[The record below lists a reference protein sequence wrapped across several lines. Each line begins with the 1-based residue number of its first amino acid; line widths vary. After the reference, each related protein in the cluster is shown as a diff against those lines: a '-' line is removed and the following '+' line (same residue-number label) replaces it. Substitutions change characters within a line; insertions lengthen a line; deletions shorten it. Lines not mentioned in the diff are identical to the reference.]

1 MKIIEVNTPKQAQSF
16 IDLPKFIYKLD
27 PQWVCPLDIEIEN
40 VFDPTKNSFYSHGE
54 AIRFLLI
61 DENGQPIGR
70 VAAFINTNKAFI
82 GEKPTGDSV
91 FLSVSTTK
99 RQLFYFLIAV
109 KAGFQPRG

>member
-61 DENGQPIGR
+61 DENGHIDLPLFTWISDK
-70 VAAFINTNKAFI
+70 N
-82 GEKPTGDSV
+82 D
-91 FLSVSTTK
+91 LTK
-99 RQLFYFLIAV
+99 SA
-109 KAGFQPRG
+109 KDM